1 MTSNVDVKDHLIN
14 GAFVEVVDFEHKC
27 NNDGHNYVHAV
38 LVKFDKS
45 KCGENLRKTRP
56 DLRQRYSG
64 ENITPVYKYQMTTVS
79 TGKIVSDPK
88 KVVLYNFL

>member
-45 KCGENLRKTRP
+45 KCGENLVRQ
-56 DLRQRYSG
+56 DL
-64 ENITPVYKYQMTTVS
+64 ICAKD
-79 TGKIVSDPK
+79 IVGRILHLCINTK
-88 KVVLYNFL
+88 